1 LSVPVKLI
9 LTWDITP
16 DKEQEYFEF
25 VIREFIPGVQRL
37 GFDLSEAW
45 ATVYGERPQIQVDA
59 SLPSLAKAR
68 QITHSA
74 EWDKLNEQLMDF
86 VQNYSMKIVQARG
99 GFQF

>member
-1 LSVPVKLI
+1 MPVKLI

-37 GFDLSEAW
+37 GFDLTDAW
-45 ATVYGERPQIQVDA
+45 ATVYGQRPQIQVDA
-59 SLPSLAKAR
+59 RVPTLAKAQ
-68 QITHSA
+68 QITRSA
-74 EWDKLNEQLMDF
+74 EWFKLHDQLMDF
-86 VQNYSMKIVQARG
+86 VQNYTMKIVQSKG

>member
-1 LSVPVKLI
+1 VAVKLI

-37 GFDLSEAW
+37 GFDLTDAW
-45 ATVYGERPQIQVDA
+45 ATVYGQRPQIQVDA
-59 SLPSLAKAR
+59 RVPSLTKAQ
-68 QITHSA
+68 QITHSP
-74 EWDKLNEQLMDF
+74 EWSKLHEQLMDF
-86 VQNYSMKIVQARG
+86 VQNYSMKIVQAKG

>member
-1 LSVPVKLI
+1 MPVKLI

-59 SLPSLAKAR
+59 SLPSLSKAR

-74 EWDKLNEQLMDF
+74 EWDKLHEQLMDF

>member
-1 LSVPVKLI
+1 MTVKMI

-25 VIREFIPGVQRL
+25 VVREFIPGVQRL
-37 GFDLSEAW
+37 GFDLTDAW

-59 SLPSLAKAR
+59 RVPSLAKAQ

-74 EWDKLNEQLMDF
+74 EWQKLLDQLMDF
-86 VQNYSMKIVQARG
+86 VTNYSMKIVAAKG

>member
-1 LSVPVKLI
+1 LIVTVKLI
-9 LTWDITP
+9 LTWDIAP

-37 GFDLSEAW
+37 GFDLTDAW
-45 ATVYGERPQIQVDA
+45 ATVYGQRPQIQVDA
-59 SLPSLAKAR
+59 RVPTLAKAQ
-68 QITHSA
+68 QITRSA
-74 EWDKLNEQLMDF
+74 EWSKLHDQLMDF

>member
-1 LSVPVKLI
+1 VPVKLI

-59 SLPSLAKAR
+59 SLPSLSKAR

-74 EWDKLNEQLMDF
+74 EWDKLHNQLMDF

>member
-1 LSVPVKLI
+1 VPVKLI

-37 GFDLSEAW
+37 GFDLTDAW
-45 ATVYGERPQIQVDA
+45 ATVYGQRPQIQVDA
-59 SLPSLAKAR
+59 RVPTLAKAQ
-68 QITHSA
+68 QITRSA
-74 EWDKLNEQLMDF
+74 EWFKLHDQLMDF
-86 VQNYSMKIVQARG
+86 VQNYTMKIVQSKG